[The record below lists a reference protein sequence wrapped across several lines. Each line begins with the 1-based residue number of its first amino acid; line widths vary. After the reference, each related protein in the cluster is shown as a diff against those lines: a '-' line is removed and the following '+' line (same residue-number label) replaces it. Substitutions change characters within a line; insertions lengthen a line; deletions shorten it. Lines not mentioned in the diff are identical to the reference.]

1 MGLGWSLKQ
10 FLAIENMVLYCQNT
24 IWELK
29 GLRYDCCVWEIDPH
43 EQEIK
48 KKKKGRED
56 GREVMKK
63 SIIKLCQLRL
73 IW

>member
-48 KKKKGRED
+48 KKKKKEGKMAE
-56 GREVMKK
+56 
-63 SIIKLCQLRL
+63 KLWKRS
-73 IW
+73 

>member
-29 GLRYDCCVWEIDPH
+29 GLRYDCCVW
-43 EQEIK
+43 
-48 KKKKGRED
+48 
-56 GREVMKK
+56 
-63 SIIKLCQLRL
+63 
-73 IW
+73 